1 MWTGDPAAT
10 VTLAF
15 DDRHRRRIR
24 LSDDSGGDFL
34 LNLADAVLL
43 SDGDG
48 LLLDDGGIIAVRAAE
63 EPVAD
68 IQCRDV
74 AHGVRVAW
82 HIGNR
87 HTAIQVLD
95 GGRLRISDDHVLV
108 AMAEGLGARVLRHAA
123 PFQPEPGAYASTQG
137 NDHDHDH
144 DHG

>member
-1 MWTGDPAAT
+1 MWTDDPAAT

-24 LSDDSGGDFL
+24 MSDDSGGEFL

-95 GGRLRISDDHVLV
+95 GGRLRISDD
-108 AMAEGLGARVLRHAA
+108 MCWSPWPRV
-123 PFQPEPGAYASTQG
+123 
-137 NDHDHDH
+137 
-144 DHG
+144 